1 MKFRKLIAASA
12 ALCLAAPAAS
22 NAMTAWATQPIAEVI
37 AGDVNVDYTFN
48 LADIVLF
55 QRYLRGDDCEVL
67 FPAYKEPGPG
77 GDVNKDGSMDIF
89 DLIGMRKL
97 IVKDI
102 TGAPEP
108 DVETAARNLCE
119 GIKKSPN
126 TSSIYMP
133 DYQNYKEFIDSQT
146 NFTIDMLKK
155 TYSEKKGEN
164 DLISPYSIVQA
175 LGMTAN
181 GADGDTLK
189 EMENVLGGGMDIA
202 SLNRYLSGQREMTVN
217 ESNWAKWSFSTA
229 NSIWARN
236 DTSRIQPRPEFI
248 QNCVDYYDSEFYIAP
263 FDDTTLND
271 VNNWVN
277 VKTNKMIP
285 KILNRINPDD
295 VMYLVNAVAFEAE
308 WMDPYEKY
316 MINDG
321 KFTSADGKEQDA
333 KMLCSSEIYTS
344 DENTEGMIKFYSGRR
359 YGFAALLP
367 SEDTDIDTYIENM
380 TAEKLHNLISE
391 YRTTNYE
398 MANMKL
404 PKFKYEYE
412 NELSDELCAMGM
424 PTAFSDD
431 ADFSRMSAINDQN
444 PLSIGYVIHKTF
456 IDLDENGTKAAAAT
470 LVAMKD
476 NGGMPLEPEKE
487 VVFDRPF
494 VYCIFDTD
502 NYLPV
507 FIGVLNS
514 LE

>member
-1 MKFRKLIAASA
+1 MKFKRIIAAAA

-22 NAMTAWATQPIAEVI
+22 NAMTAWATKPIGEVI

-77 GDVNKDGSMDIF
+77 GDVNEDGNMDIF

-102 TGAPEP
+102 TGAPES
-108 DVETAARNLCE
+108 DVETTARNLCE

-126 TSSIYMP
+126 TSGIYMA
-133 DYQNYKEFIDSQT
+133 DYQGYKEFIDSQT
-146 NFTIDMLKK
+146 KFTVDMFKK
-155 TYSEKKGEN
+155 TYSEKKGGN

-181 GADGDTLK
+181 GANGQTRK
-189 EMENVLGGGMDIA
+189 EMENVLGGGMDLA
-202 SLNRYLSGQREMTVN
+202 SLNRYLRGQRESTVN
-217 ESNWAKWSFSTA
+217 NSDWAKWSFSTA

-236 DTSRIQPRPEFI
+236 DKDRIQARPEFI

-263 FDDTTLND
+263 FDDTTLAD

-277 VKTNKMIP
+277 IKTNKMIP
-285 KILNRINPDD
+285 SILDKIDYND

-308 WMDPYEKY
+308 WMDPYEKN
-316 MINDG
+316 MVRDG
-321 KFTSADGKEQDA
+321 KFTAADGTEQEA

-344 DENTEGMIKFYSGRR
+344 DENTRGMIKFYSGRR

-367 SEDTDIDTYIENM
+367 NEDTPIDTYIEDM
-380 TAEKLHNLISE
+380 SPDKLHKLISE

-398 MANMKL
+398 MVSAQL

-412 NELSDELCAMGM
+412 NELNDELIDMGM
-424 PTAFSDD
+424 PTAFSDG
-431 ADFSRMSAINDQN
+431 ADFSNMSSITDQN
-444 PLSIGYVIHKTF
+444 PLHIGYVKHKTF

-470 LVAMKD
+470 IVATKD
-476 NGGMPLEPEKE
+476 NAMPRTPENE
-487 VVFDRPF
+487 IVFDRPF

-502 NYLPV
+502 TYIPV

-514 LE
+514 LEQ

>member
-1 MKFRKLIAASA
+1 
-12 ALCLAAPAAS
+12 
-22 NAMTAWATQPIAEVI
+22 
-37 AGDVNVDYTFN
+37 
-48 LADIVLF
+48 
-55 QRYLRGDDCEVL
+55 
-67 FPAYKEPGPG
+67 
-77 GDVNKDGSMDIF
+77 
-89 DLIGMRKL
+89 
-97 IVKDI
+97 
-102 TGAPEP
+102 
-108 DVETAARNLCE
+108 
-119 GIKKSPN
+119 
-126 TSSIYMP
+126 
-133 DYQNYKEFIDSQT
+133 
-146 NFTIDMLKK
+146 
-155 TYSEKKGEN
+155 
-164 DLISPYSIVQA
+164 
-175 LGMTAN
+175 
-181 GADGDTLK
+181 
-189 EMENVLGGGMDIA
+189 MDIA
-202 SLNRYLSGQREMTVN
+202 SLNRYLKGQREMTVN

-236 DTSRIQPRPEFI
+236 DTNRIQPRPEFI

-316 MINDG
+316 MIKDG

-412 NELSDELCAMGM
+412 NELSEELCAMGM

-476 NGGMPLEPEKE
+476 TGMPLEPEKD